1 MNDNHVTETRFS
13 NLELSDTILQSLK
26 EAGFHHCTPIQDKT
40 LPLAL
45 RGMDVAGQ
53 AQTGTGKTAAF
64 LLATFQ
70 YLINDEDE
78 DEDSDYDE
86 YDVNDTV
93 EPSEAEKAV
102 VRPAKNNI
110 TQYPRAI
117 ILAPTRELAIQIHK
131 DALQLSKRL
140 NLSFALIYGG
150 TDYQKQ
156 LTNVKTNVD
165 IIIGTPGRI
174 IDFYRQNAFTLNHVK
189 VMVLDEADRMFDLGF
204 IKDIRYLL
212 RRMPSPDQRLN
223 MMFSATLSYKV
234 TELAYEHMNNPVL
247 VKIETE
253 EVTSKAINQSAYCP
267 ANDQKI
273 PLLLG
278 ILKHEQPQRSIIFVN
293 TKRCAEELDATLN
306 ANGYKTAALSGDVP
320 QEKRQKLLQSFQQN
334 EISLLIATDVAARGL
349 HIPDVSHVIN
359 YDLPQDVEDYVHRI
373 GRTARFGASGEAI
386 SFICEDYAYSMPD
399 IEEFIGQKIPVKAID
414 KELLAEVIKPERR
427 PKEFKSAKRSLQSP
441 NRKPKAPALTP
452 ENPR

>member
-1 MNDNHVTETRFS
+1 MNNNHLTETRFS
-13 NLELSDTILQSLK
+13 NLELSDAILQSLK

-45 RGMDVAGQ
+45 RGKDVAGQ

-70 YLINDEDE
+70 HLINEE
-78 DEDSDYDE
+78 TDSDELEEVE
-86 YDVNDTV
+86 YDDEGEVV
-93 EPSEAEKAV
+93 EKVIIKPV
-102 VRPAKNNI
+102 KNKTIN
-110 TQYPRAI
+110 YPRAL

-140 NLSFALIYGG
+140 SLSFALIYGG

-156 LTNVKTNVD
+156 LTKVKTNVD

-174 IDFYRQNAFTLNHVK
+174 IDFYRQNAFTLDHVK

-204 IKDIRYLL
+204 IKDIRFLL
-212 RRMPSPDQRLN
+212 RRMPSPEKRLN
-223 MMFSATLSYKV
+223 MLFSATLSYKV

-253 EVTSKAINQSAYCP
+253 EVTSKSIKQSAYCP
-267 ANDQKI
+267 SNDQKI

-278 ILKHEQPQRSIIFVN
+278 ILKHDQPLRSIIFVN

-349 HIPDVSHVIN
+349 HIPDVSHVFN

-427 PKEFKSAKRSLQSP
+427 PREFNSAQRPKRPPHSQS
-441 NRKPKAPALTP
+441 RKPKAPALAP
-452 ENPR
+452 ENPQ